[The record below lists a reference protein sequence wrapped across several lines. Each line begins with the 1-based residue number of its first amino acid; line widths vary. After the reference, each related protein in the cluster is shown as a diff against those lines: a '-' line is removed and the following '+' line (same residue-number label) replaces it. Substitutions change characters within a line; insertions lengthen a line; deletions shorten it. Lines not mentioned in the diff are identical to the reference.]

1 MLPGTGSEK
10 WGLTFTGCFVGIA
23 FVDVIFSVFYG
34 EKCVCVCVC
43 VCECE
48 CVCAC
53 KHTCESV
60 KEA

>member
-34 EKCVCVCVC
+34 EMCVCVCAC
-43 VCECE
+43 VHAYVHA
-48 CVCAC
+48 CVN
-53 KHTCESV
+53 V
-60 KEA
+60 